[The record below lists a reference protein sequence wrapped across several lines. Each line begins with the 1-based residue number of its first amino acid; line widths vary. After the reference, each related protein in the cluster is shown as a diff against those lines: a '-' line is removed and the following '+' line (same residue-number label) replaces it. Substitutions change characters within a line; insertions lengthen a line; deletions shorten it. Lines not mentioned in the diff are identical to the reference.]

1 MRDGE
6 LAVAIEIPPNFGRD
20 IARGTPVQIG
30 VWVDGAMPNRAE
42 TVRGYV
48 QAMHLARL
56 QEMAGRQSS
65 PQQRYLARSSPSR
78 PAIATI
84 QT

>member
-48 QAMHLARL
+48 QAMHLAGCRRWP
-56 QEMAGRQSS
+56 AGRAARSAI
-65 PQQRYLARSSPSR
+65 PRSSPSR

-84 QT
+84 QM